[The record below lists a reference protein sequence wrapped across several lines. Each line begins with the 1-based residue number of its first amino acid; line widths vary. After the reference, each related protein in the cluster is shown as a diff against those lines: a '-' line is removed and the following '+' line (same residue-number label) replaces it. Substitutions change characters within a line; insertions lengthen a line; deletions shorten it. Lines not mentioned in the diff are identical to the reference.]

1 LGDSPSTR
9 RTIVCTSSLPLLLES
24 IADFAPQ
31 MGLRIGGKATLIRR
45 PARSEDT
52 AMSDWSRDAALRFAA
67 QQEIKLTQDAK
78 AISDQNHLASNMAKT
93 WTALCELFRAR
104 CTEFNAEPGGA
115 GILTCDTK
123 RTQELKITRSD
134 NAAMLRGAFDAKRH
148 TIHFMGP
155 NIGKEKSDIKIEV
168 IEGSSEMCFVDN
180 LRRILNPQDIVD
192 ISLTDLLQL
201 N

>member
-1 LGDSPSTR
+1 MGDSLSTR
-9 RTIVCTSSLPLLLES
+9 ETSVCISSLPRRLES

-31 MGLRIGGKATLIRR
+31 MVLLVGGKATLTHR

-52 AMSDWSRDAALRFAA
+52 AMSDWSKDAALRFAE
-67 QQEIKLTQDAK
+67 QQKIKLTQDAK
-78 AISDQNHLASNMAKT
+78 AIRDQNHLASNMAKT
-93 WTALCELFRAR
+93 WTALCELFRER

-115 GILTCDTK
+115 GILTCDTT
-123 RTQELKITRSD
+123 RTQELKIIRTD